1 MIISKIVLRNFKSY
15 FGENEFTFKNGLN
28 IISGSVGSG
37 KTSLF
42 EAFQWLIETRK
53 DEFIESEFII
63 NKAFEDESI
72 RDEKTPVEVEV
83 KLYFDTKDIDSN
95 NVENILSKKLIYK
108 KIEDDLIPNEP
119 ELFLEYIDQI
129 TGNTITDDNPSSII
143 RKIKSDFFPQNIRE
157 YILFKGENLNSLI
170 DFNNS
175 DTLRNAVDRIS
186 YLKYKLRLEQILHQI
201 KEIKK
206 LLMKQKMN

>member
-1 MIISKIVLRNFKSY
+1 MILRKIVLKNFKSY
-15 FGENEFTFKNGLN
+15 FGENEFSFKNGLN

-53 DEFIESEFII
+53 GEFVESEFII

-72 RDEKTPVEVEV
+72 GNEKTPVEVEV
-83 KLYFDTKDIDSN
+83 KLYFDTKDIDN
-95 NVENILSKKLIYK
+95 NDRENILSKKLIYK
-108 KIEDDLIPNEP
+108 KIKNDLIPNEP
-119 ELFLEYIDQI
+119 ELFLEYVDQI

-175 DTLRNAVDRIS
+175 ETLRNAVDRIS
-186 YLKYKLRLEQILHQI
+186 YLKYFEKIYESVQQL
-201 KEIKK
+201 KS
-206 LLMKQKMN
+206 